1 MCLSVC
7 LFSIEIQIA
16 GQIWMKFG
24 TEVVLEG
31 GKVLGGKFITQ
42 KLLGTPNLVGLG
54 YLIGPQIQIW
64 KDLALVCFWSH
75 GNSLSRGVYSTK
87 VVKYVPNRYPSH
99 SAWPQGPSCQC
110 LAIPIYFWYQISRL
124 NTLFKTSFD
133 SSRATKA
140 STEYML
146 INGLYTNWP
155 HHFSWWDRYRL

>member
-1 MCLSVC
+1 MWSSRGER
-7 LFSIEIQIA
+7 FDPIPPTP
-16 GQIWMKFG
+16 G
-24 TEVVLEG
+24 
-31 GKVLGGKFITQ
+31 VLGVHFGRNFIKQ
-42 KLLGTPNLVGLG
+42 KLLGTPHLVRVGH
-54 YLIGPQIQIW
+54 LIGPQIQIW

-75 GNSLSRGVYSTK
+75 GNSLSRGVYNTK

-110 LAIPIYFWYQISRL
+110 LAIPIYIWYQILRL

-155 HHFSWWDRYRL
+155 HHFS